1 LLSFGKFEILTKE
14 PIVKEHD
21 SGEILKD
28 MKNKFS
34 KRLGAG
40 FLIVLMQ
47 FNVYQAAA
55 AQGFSGSPQL
65 MKDIQV
71 IDKLSKDYNTKTSQD
86 KKRVE
91 SILSSFESLMGRKL
105 ALSERSFLAL
115 QFAAMDVLPRFEV
128 KENTIQV
135 YDMNEGSK
143 DLLVSLEVVDAEK
156 NTFRF
161 GKRTFQVDPQK
172 PIHENIQ
179 HILKELQK
187 GEGVSFW
194 QQLNPFA
201 VPQAQA
207 AMATWVKYLLVGAI
221 ALVAGIFIGK
231 AIQKNKDKKNQSIA
245 ESFKNRINGKKN
257 KIEEIVTGESQDAT
271 SEASH
276 ETNTSS
282 HLVESSEFDT
292 EAPADAEAETTEAQ
306 DIPSGTEEL
315 SVV

>member
-1 LLSFGKFEILTKE
+1 
-14 PIVKEHD
+14 
-21 SGEILKD
+21 
-28 MKNKFS
+28 MKNRFS

-55 AQGFSGSPQL
+55 AQSFSGNPQL

-71 IDKLSKDYNTKTSQD
+71 IDKLSKDYNTQTSND

-91 SILSSFESLMGRKL
+91 NILASFESLMGRKL
-105 ALSERSFLAL
+105 ALSERSFLSL

-143 DLLVSLEVVDAEK
+143 DLLVSLEVIDAEK

-179 HILKELQK
+179 LILKELQK

-194 QQLNPFA
+194 QQINPFA

-207 AMATWVKYLLVGAI
+207 AMANWVKFLLVGAI

-231 AIQKNKDKKNQSIA
+231 AIQKNKDKKNLSIA
-245 ESFKNRINGKKN
+245 ESVKDKFNSDKAKVK
-257 KIEEIVTGESQDAT
+257 EIVTGESQDA
-271 SEASH
+271 EASH
-276 ETNTSS
+276 EVNTSS
-282 HLVESSEFDT
+282 HNVESKDYYTEA
-292 EAPADAEAETTEAQ
+292 EAPAETESTEAQ